1 VKDGVVTLAG
11 TPGSVILGRN
21 VADQARHVEGVIAV
35 RDRFTYPAAERPR
48 SAAPATR
55 CAVGHRTAIA
65 GRYRLE

>member
-35 RDRFTYPAAERPR
+35 RDRFTYPAPA
-48 SAAPATR
+48 SQAASQAASDP
-55 CAVGHRTAIA
+55 G
-65 GRYRLE
+65 L